1 VAGAAI
7 RAGMTA
13 VVGHQVEAGAGAAA
27 AGAASALAAVAILAV
42 AARVEIFN
50 MLQANSPR
58 IHRSFFAKLARIWKH
73 RWMDERDVRRAA
85 PPELLAQLERFTAA
99 SEARHSGEI
108 RICIEAGL
116 PMSYLWRDATP
127 RERAVAMFGKLRV
140 WDTAHN
146 NGVLIYLLLAE
157 RAIEIVADRAIST
170 PANSA
175 FWQEIVAK
183 LSGHLK
189 RGDYE
194 HGLTQAMEE
203 ISALLV
209 QQFPVDAKQ
218 VNPNELS
225 NRPDVR

>member
-1 VAGAAI
+1 
-7 RAGMTA
+7 
-13 VVGHQVEAGAGAAA
+13 VG
-27 AGAASALAAVAILAV
+27 AILAA
-42 AARVEIFN
+42 AARVEIFSI
-50 MLQANSPR
+50 MKQASPAR

-73 RWMDERDVRRAA
+73 RWMDERDVRRAV

-127 RERAVAMFGKLRV
+127 RERAIAMFGKLRV
-140 WDTAHN
+140 WDTAQN

-170 PANSA
+170 PANSS
-175 FWQEIVAK
+175 FWQEVVAR
-183 LSGHLK
+183 LSEHLK
-189 RGDYE
+189 REDFE
-194 HGLTQAMEE
+194 RGLTQAMEE

-209 QQFPVDAKQ
+209 QQFPVRVDEA
-218 VNPNELS
+218 NSNELS
-225 NRPDVR
+225 NEVDVR